1 MLHLLRCSP
10 SVSHPALLD
19 FDRLLRLA
27 VERITNSSLTDTQW
41 LQASLP
47 IKDGGLGV
55 RRVSSVALPAFL
67 ASLQAEVLADCDVPE
82 DPYWK
87 EYLELWSASG
97 NDIPEPLP
105 LKRSSWDR
113 PGIEKDQTS
122 IKSGLTTTLQRASFN
137 VATSRHSGD

>member
-1 MLHLLRCSP
+1 VLHLLRCSP
-10 SVSHPALLD
+10 SVSHPALPD

-55 RRVSSVALPAFL
+55 RRVSSLALPAFL
-67 ASLQAEVLADCDVPE
+67 ASASLQAEILAYCDVPK

-87 EYLELWSASG
+87 EYPELWSASG

-105 LKRSSWDR
+105 LKQSSWDR
-113 PGIEKDQTS
+113 PGIEKDRTS
-122 IKSGLTTTLQRASFN
+122 IKSGLTYHDPSASI
-137 VATSRHSGD
+137 V

>member
-1 MLHLLRCSP
+1 MP
-10 SVSHPALLD
+10 D

-41 LQASLP
+41 LQASIP

-55 RRVSSVALPAFL
+55 RRVSLLALPAFL
-67 ASLQAEVLADCDVPE
+67 ASAAGTASLQAEILAYCDVPD

-105 LKRSSWDR
+105 LKQSSWDR
-113 PGIEKDQTS
+113 PGMEKDRTS
-122 IKSGLTTTLQRASFN
+122 IE
-137 VATSRHSGD
+137 